1 MWLWN
6 TYDKKYEL
14 HIYKLGRNGQQC
26 PTIEKE
32 RTMKGYVM
40 MYTLG
45 ETSLGFGL
53 EVMIRGFFGRIYMLR
68 FGCALLM
75 VLW

>member
-1 MWLWN
+1 
-6 TYDKKYEL
+6 
-14 HIYKLGRNGQQC
+14 
-26 PTIEKE
+26 
-32 RTMKGYVM
+32 MKGYVI

-75 VLW
+75 VL